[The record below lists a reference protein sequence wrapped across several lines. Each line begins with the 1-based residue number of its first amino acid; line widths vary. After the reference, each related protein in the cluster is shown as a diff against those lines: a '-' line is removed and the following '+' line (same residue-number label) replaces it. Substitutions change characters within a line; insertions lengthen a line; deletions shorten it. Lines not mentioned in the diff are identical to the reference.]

1 MTRLPKPGRSPS
13 SDSRPRRRARTREIP
28 SGSSASHFPG
38 RRQPLAVCRA
48 QHGGQNGLIYLFVYL
63 FYFSPFFFFFP
74 ARKTLSTHSGS
85 PVHALPWG
93 CGESLGFCFSIFQA
107 LWVSRESFW
116 HGSCPSSRAS
126 VSPSGG
132 EWRFPHRGA
141 GQGLL
146 QVAL

>member
-38 RRQPLAVCRA
+38 RRQPLAVA
-48 QHGGQNGLIYLFVYL
+48 QSSAWGAEQAYLFVCL
-63 FYFSPFFFFFP
+63 FILFFSFFFFSP

-85 PVHALPWG
+85 PVRALPWG

-126 VSPSGG
+126 VSPSGA